1 MSGMLS
7 LLGLYGAGGHGRET
21 MHVLRS
27 SIVLEPDTRIIF
39 IDDTATDDRIND
51 CDVLSFDQFLAE
63 SAFAKAVNCAVGDP
77 RLRRRLVDKCT
88 AADLAFFDVCAKET
102 VVMDD
107 VEIGEGSILSP
118 YVTVTSNIRIG
129 RHFHANYYSC
139 VSHDCIIGDFVT
151 FAPRVSCNGNI
162 VIEDDVYVGT
172 GAIIRQ
178 GRPGKP
184 IVIGRGA
191 VIGMGAVVTKD
202 VAPGVTVIGNPA
214 RPM

>member
-1 MSGMLS
+1 MSETRP
-7 LLGLYGAGGHGRET
+7 LLGIYGAGGHGRET
-21 MHVLRS
+21 LYVLRS
-27 SIVLEPDTRIIF
+27 SIALESDARPIF
-39 IDDTATDDRIND
+39 IDDAATDDQING
-51 CDVLSFDQFLAE
+51 CDVLTFDQFLAE
-63 SAFAKAVNCAVGDP
+63 DSSGKAVNCAVGDP
-77 RLRRRLVDKCT
+77 HLRRRLVDKC
-88 AADLAFFDVCAKET
+88 AAANLIFFDVRANET

-118 YVTVTSNIRIG
+118 YVSLTSNIRIG
-129 RHFHANYYSC
+129 RHFHANYYSY
-139 VSHDCIIGDFVT
+139 VAHDCVIGDFVT

-191 VIGMGAVVTKD
+191 VVGMGAVVTKD